1 MCLRLNQELTCC
13 IYKESSVK
21 KVLGIILLVLI
32 IFFVGFYVRHSFQ
45 SFFQTAVKKQDKKIL
60 YWVAPMDPNYRRDN
74 PGKSP
79 MGMDLVPIYAD
90 SAKQGDKSVRIS
102 PSVENNLGV
111 KVAKVEKRDLSRI
124 VNTVGYVTVDE
135 NNIEHVHSYTDG
147 WIRKLLVKAQGEEV
161 KKGQLLLT
169 LYSPS
174 LNSAQDELILAVK
187 NNNHLLIRAGIK
199 KLLTLGMSQ
208 GQIDLIKLTQKPVSQ
223 IDIYAKKSGIIS
235 QLNVREGKYIKPDTD
250 IMTIEQLS
258 PIWVIAE
265 VFERQS
271 AWVKKGQSA
280 IATLSFYP
288 GKTWEGRV
296 DYVYPELDKKTHTLR
311 VRLSFPNPDL
321 TLKPKMYANIK
332 IFSDTQKNVLAIPR
346 EALIRTGGGD
356 RAIVVLSNGE
366 FKAQAVTVGIESGDY
381 YQILSGL
388 SENDRVVTSAQFLID
403 SESSLKAALN
413 RITTKSKVLKHNQH
427 DKKPK
432 EFVGMGKVVS
442 VDLSKHILT
451 LHHKPIPALNMPEMT
466 MHLNVAKDIKLG
478 AVKAGNEVHFV
489 LIKQKDERYL
499 IVKLHVMK

>member
-1 MCLRLNQELTCC
+1 M
-13 IYKESSVK
+13 K
-21 KVLGIILLVLI
+21 KVVGVIFLILIV
-32 IFFVGFYVRHSFQ
+32 FFVGFYARDHFQ
-45 SFFQTAVKKQDKKIL
+45 QFFNSAAKKQDKKVL
-60 YWVAPMDPNYRRDN
+60 YWVAPMDPNYRRDK

-79 MGMDLVPIYAD
+79 MGMDLVPVYAD
-90 SAKQGDKSVRIS
+90 SAKQGESSVKIS
-102 PSVENNLGV
+102 PTVENNLGV
-111 KVAKVEKRDLSRI
+111 KTAKVEKRDLSRVI
-124 VNTVGYVTVDE
+124 DTVGYVTVDE

-147 WIRKLLVKAQGEEV
+147 WIRNLTVKAQGEQV

-187 NNNHLLIRAGIK
+187 NNNHLLIRAGVK

-208 GQIDLIKLTQKPVSQ
+208 SQIDLIKRTQKPVSQ

-271 AWVKKGQSA
+271 AWVKEGQSA

-311 VRLSFPNPDL
+311 VRLTFPNPDL

-332 IFSDTQKNVLAIPR
+332 IFSDTQKNTLAIPR
-346 EALIRTGGGD
+346 EALIRTGEGD
-356 RAIVVLSNGE
+356 RVIVVLGNGE
-366 FKAQAVTVGIESGDY
+366 FKAQPVTVGIEAGDY

-403 SESSLKAALN
+403 SESSLKAALT
-413 RITTKSKVLKHNQH
+413 RISAHGKKINHAMHN
-427 DKKPK
+427 KKPK

-442 VDLSKHILT
+442 VDITKRILT

-466 MHLNVAKDIKLG
+466 MQLNVAQDIKLDT
-478 AVKAGNEVHFV
+478 VKAGGEVHFV
-489 LIKQKDERYL
+489 LIKQENGSYL
-499 IVKLHVMK
+499 ITKLHVM